1 MKKKIAF
8 IRVYKSVPIARS
20 VPRMLSGAFPEY
32 EIETITI
39 TELLKRR
46 IDILLINSFFTIR
59 EHGLK
64 VFSDRETFRKA
75 FLRTPYIFGQV
86 KRLIAKRLSPK
97 SEEFEFSIQLQSL
110 FDCSVPGLAHF
121 VYTDHT
127 HLANMEYADFTPA
140 ALSSQE
146 WLLLEEEVYRNA
158 ERIFTRSTNISRSL
172 EQHYGISPEKVTCVY
187 AGTNVMVDNT
197 EIRHDTSV
205 GQSILFV
212 GIDWERKGGPD
223 LVLAFQ
229 KLLAKHPQASLT
241 IIGCNPLVDLPNTSV
256 LGRLPVEELSQYYL
270 EADIFCLPTHLEPFG
285 IVFIEALSYGLPI
298 IATDIGAIPDFV
310 IEGVNGFTVPAGNI
324 DMLAARLIE
333 LVGDNAMQQ
342 EYGRNS
348 RKLADERYNWQ
359 SVGNAIRQ
367 QIDEDL
373 NLALE
378 SDAGKYLD
386 YMRIHPEVYV

>member
-8 IRVYKSVPIARS
+8 IRVYKSVPIALS
-20 VPRMLSGAFPEY
+20 VPRMLCGAFPEY

-39 TELLKRR
+39 TELLKQR
-46 IDILLINSFFTIR
+46 IDILLINSFITIR

-64 VFSDRETFRKA
+64 VLSRRATFRKA

-86 KRLIAKRLSPK
+86 KRLLAERLSPK
-97 SEEFEFSIQLQSL
+97 SEEFEFSFQLQSL

-127 HLANMEYADFTPA
+127 HLANLEYTDFTPA
-140 ALSSQE
+140 ALSSHP

-172 EQHYGISPEKVTCVY
+172 EQHYGISPEKVTCVF
-187 AGTNVMVDNT
+187 AGTNVMVDDT
-197 EIRHDTSV
+197 EIRHDRSA
-205 GQSILFV
+205 GQNILFV

-241 IIGCNPLVDLPNTSV
+241 IIGCNPLVDLPNTSI

-285 IVFIEALSYGLPI
+285 IAFIEALSYGLPI

-348 RKLADERYNWQ
+348 LKLADERYNWQ

>member
-86 KRLIAKRLSPK
+86 KRILAERLSPK

-378 SDAGKYLD
+378 SDAGQFMD
-386 YMRIHPEVYV
+386 YMRIYPEVYV